1 MEDKKDNKLIQDEE
15 TAGEQEKQN
24 CYLSAA
30 YSALANNCMEIDKQL
45 LYLSS
50 AGIGLLITFSF
61 SRINNLTQFFLWLFS
76 IILFLITIIICLYIF
91 EVNNDMLKSSI
102 EDKPVDTKLADFLD
116 RISKVFFILA
126 ILLTFILSLTM
137 FNYKMYFCNE
147 NCKQKK
153 EEIVRETVLCE
164 NNEVKCL
171 QYTDANLKE
180 MNGNK

>member
-1 MEDKKDNKLIQDEE
+1 MEDKKEE
-15 TAGEQEKQN
+15 TTDAQEKQN

-91 EVNNDMLKSSI
+91 EVNNDILKSSI

-116 RISKVFFILA
+116 KISKVFFILA
-126 ILLTFILSLTM
+126 ILLTFVLSLTM
-137 FNYKMYFCNE
+137 FNYRMYFCNE
-147 NCKQKK
+147 KCKQKK
-153 EEIVRETVLCE
+153 I
-164 NNEVKCL
+164 K
-171 QYTDANLKE
+171 K
-180 MNGNK
+180 